1 MSKPMPTLRDLPVSS
16 KMTVPMYKTYKI
28 ERMLGDR
35 WQTIMEVNSMDYAMT
50 LLKEWDAK
58 LPAERHRLI
67 MEITLHDTHRP

>member
-1 MSKPMPTLRDLPVSS
+1 
-16 KMTVPMYKTYKI
+16 
-28 ERMLGDR
+28 MLGDR